1 MRKFYFLFLSICVSA
16 LSLSAAEF
24 QPIMEGDDARFVHS
38 HDASSLS
45 SFVPNPLQVTIPV
58 YKWETDTVTPKT
70 SSVQCPAYAL
80 GPHWVMV
87 GGTCLKRKYI
97 PIMDGNLLL
106 EGMQIPLK
114 GNLFLQPMKKAHVM
128 LIRVPVKNTYK
139 QLVRRTEE
147 QSKKITL
154 LAFSSKDNVKL
165 LNGQIVVG
173 NEVIDKQH
181 YTIQPGEIEV
191 EDTHN
196 PPAAPLFFVRN
207 KQSPV
212 VYWMAVKKRKESS
225 PFVYFT
231 EDDVSFIKE
240 TLQKEDPKE
249 APLVISS
256 IRVNF
261 K

>member
-1 MRKFYFLFLSICVSA
+1 MHKFRFLFLFICMSAVS
-16 LSLSAAEF
+16 LTAAEF
-24 QPIMEGDDARFVHS
+24 QPILSEDDARLAHS
-38 HDASSLS
+38 YDMSSLS
-45 SFVPNPLQVTIPV
+45 SFVPAPLQVEIPV
-58 YKWETDTVTPKT
+58 YKWEKDTVTPKI

-87 GGTCLKRKYI
+87 GGTCIKRKYI
-97 PIMDGNLLL
+97 PIMEGSLLL
-106 EGMQIPLK
+106 EGTRIPLE

-128 LIRVPVKNTYK
+128 LIRIPAKNAYK
-139 QLVRRTEE
+139 QLVQRTEE

-173 NEVIDKQH
+173 NEVIDKQY

-191 EDTHN
+191 ADIHN
-196 PPAAPLFFVRN
+196 PPAAPMLFVRN

-212 VYWMAVKKRKESS
+212 VYWMAVKKRKDSS

-240 TLQKEDPKE
+240 TLQKEDAKE
-249 APLVISS
+249 APLIASS

>member
-1 MRKFYFLFLSICVSA
+1 MRKFCFLFLCICVGILPLA
-16 LSLSAAEF
+16 AAEF
-24 QPIMEGDDARFVHS
+24 QPILAEDDARFTHS
-38 HDASSLS
+38 HDMASLS

-58 YKWETDTVTPKT
+58 YKWEKDSVTPKT
-70 SSVQCPAYAL
+70 SSVQCQAYAL

-97 PIMDGNLLL
+97 PIMEGNLLL
-106 EGMQIPLK
+106 EDVQIPLK
-114 GNLFLQPMKKAHVM
+114 ENLFLQPMKKAHVM
-128 LIRVPVKNTYK
+128 LIRVPANNAYK

-181 YTIQPGEIEV
+181 YTIQPGEIEIA
-191 EDTHN
+191 DTHN

-249 APLVISS
+249 APLIISS